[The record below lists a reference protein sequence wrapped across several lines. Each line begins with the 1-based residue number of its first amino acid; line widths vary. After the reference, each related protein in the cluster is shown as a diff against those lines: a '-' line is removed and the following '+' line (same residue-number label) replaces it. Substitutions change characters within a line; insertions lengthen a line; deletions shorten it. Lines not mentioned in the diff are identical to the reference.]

1 MDELADV
8 QLNVALVSDDPST
21 WNVPVRLVQAWDANQ
36 SLNAEEAFFSW
47 WEDLHGNDQRIHEEF
62 GTDRRSILKELVQE
76 YDALS
81 ADYTDTLDD
90 QREIRKVVVRMVQLD
105 LTTEQVSKI
114 LYVPRTKVIRMIAW
128 NRSDDDNT
136 EITARMTAEDM
147 LRNGARYTDTARL
160 VGLPEWVVRRWGT
173 TLNIPAREGGFGMA
187 PRERGLQLHD
197 EGMKVAQIVE
207 ALHKEFPDIPV
218 KRVTVYK
225 WINRRKHERE
235 GR

>member
-1 MDELADV
+1 MDELQDV
-8 QLNVALVSDDPST
+8 KLDVSLVSDDPST
-21 WNVPVRLVQAWDANQ
+21 WIVPARLVQTWDANQ
-36 SLNAEEAFFSW
+36 TLNVEEAFFQW
-47 WEDLHGNDQRIHEEF
+47 WEDIHGNDQRIHEEF
-62 GTDRRSILKELVQE
+62 GSERRALLKELVQE
-76 YDALS
+76 YDAIN

-90 QREIRKVVVRMVQLD
+90 QRELRKVVVRMVQLD

-128 NRSDDDNT
+128 NRSSEDGI
-136 EITARMTAEDM
+136 EVTARMVAEDM
-147 LRNGARYTDTARL
+147 LRSGSRYTDTARH

-187 PRERGLQLHD
+187 PRERGLQLYD

-207 ALHKEFPDIPV
+207 TLQAEFPEIPV